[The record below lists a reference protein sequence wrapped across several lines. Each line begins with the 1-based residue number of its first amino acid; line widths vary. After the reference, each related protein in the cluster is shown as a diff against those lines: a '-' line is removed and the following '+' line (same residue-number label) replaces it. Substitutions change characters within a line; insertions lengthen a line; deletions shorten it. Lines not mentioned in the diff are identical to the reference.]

1 MNNNYQL
8 QKRDDLHMSL
18 GEILSEYRKKQKLT
32 QPALADKLKAY
43 GINISYKAVSKWET
57 NACQPNI
64 YTFFSI
70 CKILN
75 ITNAEELLFGIDE
88 NNPLSHL
95 NEEGKQ
101 KVEEYVTLLVESGH
115 YSK

>member
-75 ITNAEELLFGIDE
+75 INMHTTKVLHWFLLKIAQEEQVNSIICKIF
-88 NNPLSHL
+88 
-95 NEEGKQ
+95 KRA
-101 KVEEYVTLLVESGH
+101 
-115 YSK
+115 